1 MGLDGNKVQVVFSI
15 FNTGT
20 EKNSRKMAEHRGKTQ
35 VFFRLPS
42 FVSILQQFSL
52 QSGPFECASLLC
64 LGKSYRA
71 GYVSVGDAPWKVF
84 ITVVYLA
91 DVNSKV
97 AATGWW

>member
-1 MGLDGNKVQVVFSI
+1 
-15 FNTGT
+15 
-20 EKNSRKMAEHRGKTQ
+20 MAEHRGKTQ

-71 GYVSVGDAPWKVF
+71 GYVSVGDAPWIPLEGFHNGRLLGGCQFKGSSNRL
-84 ITVVYLA
+84 VVKFA
-91 DVNSKV
+91 DDKIIRILVCHV
-97 AATGWW
+97 Q